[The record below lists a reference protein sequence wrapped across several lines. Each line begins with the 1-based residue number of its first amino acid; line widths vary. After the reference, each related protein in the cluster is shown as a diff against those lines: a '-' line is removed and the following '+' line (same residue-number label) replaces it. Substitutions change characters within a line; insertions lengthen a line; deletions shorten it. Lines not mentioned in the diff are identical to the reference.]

1 MYNNNIYKNMSNL
14 QIASLVLR
22 SSDLTLNTSTQYGTC
37 DQYRLT
43 QTWNNINLRTLL
55 GDMYDKY
62 DLFNICLNT
71 ISTAAAGANTAPLG
85 GGFADNLNVVV
96 KLSGLPFV
104 NQTYSV
110 KQGCNTNICP
120 ISTFL
125 FVNSGTANNITTTQL
140 FFSNNC
146 YTFGKS
152 QQSCN
157 LTIQYGRI
165 LDDVLPTTI
174 YAYPNMIFIFDIVG
188 VSKDNLT
195 NSSTQKLI

>member
-1 MYNNNIYKNMSNL
+1 MSNL

-22 SSDLTLNTSTQYGTC
+22 SSDLTVNTTNQYGSC

-71 ISTAAAGANTAPLG
+71 ISTAAAGQNGYLFG
-85 GGFADNLNVVV
+85 GTGIYASDNLNVIV

-110 KQGCNTNICP
+110 KQGCNTNVCP

-125 FVNSGTANNITTTQL
+125 FAHSGTASAITTTQL

-157 LTIQYGRI
+157 LTIQYARI
-165 LDDVLPTTI
+165 VDDALPTATS
-174 YAYPNMIFIFDIVG
+174 AYPNMIFIFDIVG
-188 VSKDNLT
+188 VSKDNLV
-195 NSSTQKLI
+195 NSSTQQLIKM

>member
-1 MYNNNIYKNMSNL
+1 MSNL

-22 SSDLTLNTSTQYGTC
+22 SSDLTLGTSNQYGSC
-37 DQYRLT
+37 DAGRVT

-71 ISTAAAGANTAPLG
+71 ITTASCTQQYGDTV
-85 GGFADNLNVVV
+85 DDRNVVL

-110 KQGCNTNICP
+110 KQGCNTNVCP
-120 ISTFL
+120 IASFL
-125 FVNSGTANNITTTQL
+125 FPTYLATGITATQY
-140 FFSNNC
+140 FYSNNC

-157 LTIQYGRI
+157 LTIQYGRVI
-165 LDDVLPTTI
+165 DDALPATTVNTAKPFPNIVL
-174 YAYPNMIFIFDIVG
+174 IFDIVG
-188 VSKDNLT
+188 VNKDNLT
-195 NSSTQKLI
+195 NSSTQQLIKM

>member
-1 MYNNNIYKNMSNL
+1 MSNL

-22 SSDLTLNTSTQYGTC
+22 SSDLTVNTTNQYGSC
-37 DQYRLT
+37 DQFRLT

-71 ISTAAAGANTAPLG
+71 ISTAGYGQNGYTIVTPGVTAG
-85 GGFADNLNVVV
+85 DNLNVIV
-96 KLSGLPFV
+96 KLSGLPFI

-110 KQGCNTNICP
+110 KQGCNTNVCP
-120 ISTFL
+120 ISTFT
-125 FVNSGTANNITTTQL
+125 FANSGTSAPITTTQL

-157 LTIQYGRI
+157 LTIQYARI
-165 LDDVLPTTI
+165 VDDALPIATFPF
-174 YAYPNMIFIFDIVG
+174 PNMIFIFDIIG
-188 VSKDNLT
+188 INKDNLT
-195 NSSTQKLI
+195 NSSTQQLIKM

>member
-1 MYNNNIYKNMSNL
+1 MSNL

-22 SSDLTLNTSTQYGTC
+22 SSDLTLDTSNQYGSC
-37 DQYRLT
+37 DAKRLT
-43 QTWNNINLRTLL
+43 QTWNNINLRTVL

-62 DLFNICLNT
+62 DLFNLCLNT
-71 ISTAAAGANTAPLG
+71 ITTAAAGAIG
-85 GGFADNLNVVV
+85 GVNDDRNVIV

-120 ISTFL
+120 ISSFAFT
-125 FVNSGTANNITTTQL
+125 NGTTATQL
-140 FFSNNC
+140 FYSNNC

-157 LTIQYGRI
+157 LTIQYGRV
-165 LDDVLPTTI
+165 LDDALPTTTT
-174 YAYPNMIFIFDIVG
+174 AFPNMVFIFDIVG

-195 NSSTQKLI
+195 NSSTQQLIKM

>member
-1 MYNNNIYKNMSNL
+1 MSNL
-14 QIASLVLR
+14 QFASLVLR
-22 SSDLTLNTSTQYGTC
+22 SSDLTLGTTNQYGSC

-71 ISTAAAGANTAPLG
+71 ISTAGAGVNGTLLG
-85 GGFADNLNVVV
+85 GVAVTAADNLNVIV

-110 KQGCNTNICP
+110 KQGCNTNVCP

-125 FVNSGTANNITTTQL
+125 FANSGTLNNITTTQL
-140 FFSNNC
+140 FYSNNY

-152 QQSCN
+152 QQTCN
-157 LTIQYGRI
+157 LTIQYARI
-165 LDDVLPTTI
+165 IDDALPTTTNP
-174 YAYPNMIFIFDIVG
+174 YPNMIFIFDIVG

-195 NSSTQKLI
+195 NSSTQERIKF

>member
-1 MYNNNIYKNMSNL
+1 MSNL

-22 SSDLTLNTSTQYGTC
+22 SSDIPSNSSNQYGSS
-37 DQYRLT
+37 DQYKLT

-71 ISTAAAGANTAPLG
+71 IATSQSINGIGSTME
-85 GGFADNLNVVV
+85 DRNVVI

-120 ISTFL
+120 ISTFQ
-125 FVNSGTANNITTTQL
+125 FVNNNTTTQL

-165 LDDVLPTTI
+165 VDDALPTTAN
-174 YAYPNMIFIFDIVG
+174 AYPSMVFIFDIIG
-188 VSKDNLT
+188 VAKDNLT
-195 NSSTQKLI
+195 NSSSQQLINK

>member
-1 MYNNNIYKNMSNL
+1 MSNL

-22 SSDLTLNTSTQYGTC
+22 SSDLTLGTSNQYGSC
-37 DQYRLT
+37 DANRLT

-71 ISTAAAGANTAPLG
+71 ISTAGAGANTALLG
-85 GGFADNLNVVV
+85 GLAATAADNLNVVV
-96 KLSGLPFV
+96 KLSGLPFI

-110 KQGCNTNICP
+110 KNGCNTGVCP

-125 FVNSGTANNITTTQL
+125 FANSGTANNITTTQL

-157 LTIQYGRI
+157 LTIQYARI
-165 LDDVLPTTI
+165 VDDALPTTTN
-174 YAYPNMIFIFDIVG
+174 AYPNMIFIFDIVG

-195 NSSTQKLI
+195 NSSTQKMI

>member
-22 SSDLTLNTSTQYGTC
+22 SSDLPAAGTYNQSGGS
-37 DQYRLT
+37 DTYRLT

-71 ISTAAAGANTAPLG
+71 ITTASALANTG
-85 GGFADNLNVVV
+85 TSNDDRNVIV
-96 KLSGLPFV
+96 KLSGLPFI

-110 KQGCNTNICP
+110 KNNCNTAVCP
-120 ISTFL
+120 ISSFL
-125 FVNSGTANNITTTQL
+125 FISNTSTTQL
-140 FFSNNC
+140 FYSNNC

-157 LTIQYGRI
+157 LTIQYGRVS
-165 LDDVLPTTI
+165 DDALPATGV
-174 YAYPNMIFIFDIVG
+174 AYPNMVFIFDIVG

>member
-1 MYNNNIYKNMSNL
+1 MINL
-14 QIASLVLR
+14 QMASLVLR
-22 SSDLTLNTSTQYGTC
+22 SSDLTLNSTTQFGSC

-43 QTWNNINLRTLL
+43 QTWYNINLRTLL

-71 ISTAAAGANTAPLG
+71 ITTAVSYGNYG
-85 GGFADNLNVVV
+85 NSIDDRNVIL

-120 ISTFL
+120 IASFFFPTF
-125 FVNSGTANNITTTQL
+125 VTGGVTATQY
-140 FFSNNC
+140 FYSNNC
-146 YTFGKS
+146 FTFGKS

-157 LTIQYGRI
+157 ITLQYGRVK
-165 LDDVLPTTI
+165 DDTLPLADVNSREFPAIVLL
-174 YAYPNMIFIFDIVG
+174 FDIIG

-195 NSSTQKLI
+195 NSSTQEKINLK

>member
-1 MYNNNIYKNMSNL
+1 MSNL

-22 SSDLTLNTSTQYGTC
+22 SSDLTLGTTNQYGSC
-37 DQYRLT
+37 DSMRLT

-71 ISTAAAGANTAPLG
+71 ITTAGAGRNTLYLG
-85 GGFADNLNVVV
+85 GNVADNLNVII
-96 KLSGLPFV
+96 KLSGLPFI

-120 ISTFL
+120 ISSFL
-125 FVNSGTANNITTTQL
+125 FVNSTTGNDITSTQL

-157 LTIQYGRI
+157 LTIQYGRV
-165 LDDVLPTTI
+165 LDDTLPITSNP
-174 YAYPNMIFIFDIVG
+174 YPNMVFIFDIIG

-195 NSSTQKLI
+195 NSSTQQLIKM

>member
-1 MYNNNIYKNMSNL
+1 MSNL

-22 SSDLTLNTSTQYGTC
+22 SSDLTLGASNQYGTC
-37 DQYRLT
+37 DAARVT

-71 ISTAAAGANTAPLG
+71 ITTASCAVQYGNSV
-85 GGFADNLNVVV
+85 DDRNVIL

-110 KQGCNTNICP
+110 KQGCNTISCP
-120 ISTFL
+120 IASFL
-125 FVNSGTANNITTTQL
+125 FPTFIATGVTATQY
-140 FFSNNC
+140 FYSNNC

-157 LTIQYGRI
+157 LTLQYGRVI
-165 LDDVLPTTI
+165 DDALPLATANTNKEFPQVVL
-174 YAYPNMIFIFDIVG
+174 IFDIVG

>member
-1 MYNNNIYKNMSNL
+1 MSNL

-22 SSDLTLNTSTQYGTC
+22 SCDLPAVGTSNQYGST
-37 DQYRLT
+37 DAKRLT

-71 ISTAAAGANTAPLG
+71 ITTAVSSTASG
-85 GGFADNLNVVV
+85 GIGTTVDDRNVII
-96 KLSGLPFV
+96 KLSGLPFI

-110 KQGCNTNICP
+110 FQGCNTTICP
-120 ISTFL
+120 IASFL
-125 FVNSGTANNITTTQL
+125 FASGGASATQ
-140 FFSNNC
+140 FFYSNNC

-157 LTIQYGRI
+157 LTIQYGRV
-165 LDDVLPTTI
+165 LDDALPSTTPVF
-174 YAYPNMIFIFDIVG
+174 PNVVFIFNIIG

>member
-1 MYNNNIYKNMSNL
+1 MSNL

-22 SSDLTLNTSTQYGTC
+22 SSDIPLNSSNQYGSC

-71 ISTAAAGANTAPLG
+71 ITTSAPTLAYGNTA
-85 GGFADNLNVVV
+85 DDRNVIL

-120 ISTFL
+120 IASFAFPT
-125 FVNSGTANNITTTQL
+125 ITTTAMSATQY
-140 FFSNNC
+140 FYSNNC

-157 LTIQYGRI
+157 LTLQYGRVI
-165 LDDVLPTTI
+165 DDVLPLVNNQNREFPSI
-174 YAYPNMIFIFDIVG
+174 VLIFDIVG
-188 VSKDNLT
+188 VAKDNLT

>member
-1 MYNNNIYKNMSNL
+1 MSNL

-22 SSDLTLNTSTQYGTC
+22 SSDLTLNSSTQYGTC
-37 DQYRLT
+37 DAARLT

-71 ISTAAAGANTAPLG
+71 ITTSTSAANTGASN
-85 GGFADNLNVVV
+85 DDRNVII

-120 ISTFL
+120 IASFQFISNAT
-125 FVNSGTANNITTTQL
+125 STQL
-140 FFSNNC
+140 FYSNNAF
-146 YTFGKS
+146 TFGKS
-152 QQSCN
+152 QQLCN
-157 LTIQYGRI
+157 LTIQYGRVI
-165 LDDVLPTTI
+165 DDLLPATGTI
-174 YAYPNMIFIFDIVG
+174 YPNMVFLFDIIG
-188 VSKDNLT
+188 VAKDNLI
-195 NSSTQKLI
+195 NSSSQQLINK

>member
-1 MYNNNIYKNMSNL
+1 MSNL

-22 SSDLTLNTSTQYGTC
+22 SCDIPQNGSNQYGSS
-37 DQYRLT
+37 DQYSLT

-71 ISTAAAGANTAPLG
+71 ITTSAPTVPYGNTA
-85 GGFADNLNVVV
+85 DDRNVIL

-110 KQGCNTNICP
+110 KNGCNTNVCP
-120 ISTFL
+120 IASFTFP
-125 FVNSGTANNITTTQL
+125 TITTTAISATQY
-140 FFSNNC
+140 FYSNNC

-157 LTIQYGRI
+157 LTLQYGRVI
-165 LDDVLPTTI
+165 DDTLPLANTNGRAFPNVVL
-174 YAYPNMIFIFDIVG
+174 IFDIVG

>member
-1 MYNNNIYKNMSNL
+1 MED
-14 QIASLVLR
+14 R
-22 SSDLTLNTSTQYGTC
+22 
-37 DQYRLT
+37 
-43 QTWNNINLRTLL
+43 
-55 GDMYDKY
+55 
-62 DLFNICLNT
+62 
-71 ISTAAAGANTAPLG
+71 
-85 GGFADNLNVVV
+85 NVVI

-120 ISTFL
+120 ISTFQ
-125 FVNSGTANNITTTQL
+125 FVNNNTTTQL

-165 LDDVLPTTI
+165 VDDALPTTAN
-174 YAYPNMIFIFDIVG
+174 AYPSMVFIFDIIG
-188 VSKDNLT
+188 VAKDNLT
-195 NSSTQKLI
+195 NSSSQQLINK

>member
-1 MYNNNIYKNMSNL
+1 MSNL

-22 SSDLTLNTSTQYGTC
+22 SSDLTLNTSNQYGSC
-37 DQYRLT
+37 DAMKLT

-71 ISTAAAGANTAPLG
+71 ISTAGAGANGTLLG
-85 GGFADNLNVVV
+85 GAVATAADNLNVVV
-96 KLSGLPFV
+96 KLSGLPFI

-110 KQGCNTNICP
+110 KNGCNTSVCP

-125 FVNSGTANNITTTQL
+125 FANSGTANNITTTQL

-165 LDDVLPTTI
+165 LDDALPTTTN
-174 YAYPNMIFIFDIVG
+174 AYPNMIFIFDIVG

>member
-1 MYNNNIYKNMSNL
+1 MSNL

-22 SSDLTLNTSTQYGTC
+22 SCDIPQNGSNQYGSS
-37 DQYRLT
+37 DQYSLT

-71 ISTAAAGANTAPLG
+71 VTTASALAATGASN
-85 GGFADNLNVVV
+85 DDRNVII

-110 KQGCNTNICP
+110 KNGCNTSVCP
-120 ISTFL
+120 LSSFL
-125 FVNSGTANNITTTQL
+125 FISSATATQ
-140 FFSNNC
+140 FFYSNNC

-157 LTIQYGRI
+157 LTIQYGRVK
-165 LDDVLPTTI
+165 DDALPTTGTV
-174 YAYPNMIFIFDIVG
+174 YPNVVFIFDIIG
-188 VSKDNLT
+188 VPKDNLT
-195 NSSTQKLI
+195 NSSTQKSI

>member
-1 MYNNNIYKNMSNL
+1 MSNL

-22 SSDLTLNTSTQYGTC
+22 SSDLTLGTTNQYGSC
-37 DQYRLT
+37 DANRLT

-71 ISTAAAGANTAPLG
+71 ITTAVAGAIG
-85 GGFADNLNVVV
+85 GAAEDRNVII

-110 KQGCNTNICP
+110 KQGCNTNVCP
-120 ISTFL
+120 ISSFL
-125 FVNSGTANNITTTQL
+125 FAQNTTATQL
-140 FFSNNC
+140 FYSNNC

-157 LTIQYGRI
+157 LTIQYGRV
-165 LDDVLPTTI
+165 LDDALPTTVI
-174 YAYPNMIFIFDIVG
+174 AFPNIVLIFDIVG
-188 VSKDNLT
+188 VSKDNLV
-195 NSSTQKLI
+195 NSSTQQLIKM

>member
-1 MYNNNIYKNMSNL
+1 MSNL

-22 SSDLTLNTSTQYGTC
+22 SSDLTPGASNQYGSSDTY
-37 DQYRLT
+37 QLI

-71 ISTAAAGANTAPLG
+71 ITTSAPTGAYGNT
-85 GGFADNLNVVV
+85 FDDRNVIL
-96 KLSGLPFV
+96 KLSGLPFI

-120 ISTFL
+120 IASFTFPTY
-125 FVNSGTANNITTTQL
+125 STTTGGATQY
-140 FFSNNC
+140 FYSNNC
-146 YTFGKS
+146 NTFGKS
-152 QQSCN
+152 QHTCN
-157 LTIQYGRI
+157 LTLQYGRVI
-165 LDDVLPTTI
+165 DDALPLCNITGRAFPLVVL
-174 YAYPNMIFIFDIVG
+174 IFDIIG

>member
-1 MYNNNIYKNMSNL
+1 
-14 QIASLVLR
+14 VLR
-22 SSDLTLNTSTQYGTC
+22 SSDLTLGTTNQYGSC
-37 DQYRLT
+37 DAMRLT

-71 ISTAAAGANTAPLG
+71 ISTAGAGASTTLLG
-85 GGFADNLNVVV
+85 GVAGNNSADNLNVIV

-110 KQGCNTNICP
+110 KQGCNTNVCP

-125 FVNSGTANNITTTQL
+125 FANSAQYNITTTQL
-140 FFSNNC
+140 FYSNNC

-152 QQSCN
+152 QQTCN
-157 LTIQYGRI
+157 LTIQYARI
-165 LDDVLPTTI
+165 IDDALPTTTNP
-174 YAYPNMIFIFDIVG
+174 YPNMIFMFDIVG
-188 VSKDNLT
+188 INKDNLV
-195 NSSTQKLI
+195 NSSTQQLIKM

>member
-1 MYNNNIYKNMSNL
+1 MSNL
-14 QIASLVLR
+14 QMASLVLR
-22 SSDLTLNTSTQYGTC
+22 SSDLTLNSTTQFGSC

-71 ISTAAAGANTAPLG
+71 ITTAVSYGNYG
-85 GGFADNLNVVV
+85 NSIDDRNVIL

-120 ISTFL
+120 IASFFFPTF
-125 FVNSGTANNITTTQL
+125 VTGGVTATQY
-140 FFSNNC
+140 FYSNNC
-146 YTFGKS
+146 FTFGKS

-157 LTIQYGRI
+157 ITLQYGRVK
-165 LDDVLPTTI
+165 DDTLPLADVNSREFPAIVLL
-174 YAYPNMIFIFDIVG
+174 FDIIG

-195 NSSTQKLI
+195 NSSTQEKINLK

>member
-1 MYNNNIYKNMSNL
+1 MSNL

-22 SSDLTLNTSTQYGTC
+22 SSDLPAVGTYNQSGGS
-37 DQYRLT
+37 DARRLT

-71 ISTAAAGANTAPLG
+71 ITTASAAAATGQTN
-85 GGFADNLNVVV
+85 DDRNVII
-96 KLSGLPFV
+96 KLSGLPFI

-110 KQGCNTNICP
+110 LQGCNTSVCA
-120 ISTFL
+120 ISSFQ
-125 FVNSGTANNITTTQL
+125 FISSATATQ
-140 FFSNNC
+140 FFYSNNC

-157 LTIQYGRI
+157 LTIQYGRV
-165 LDDVLPTTI
+165 LDDALPTTGVT
-174 YAYPNMIFIFDIVG
+174 YPNVVFIFDIIG
-188 VSKDNLT
+188 VPKDNLT